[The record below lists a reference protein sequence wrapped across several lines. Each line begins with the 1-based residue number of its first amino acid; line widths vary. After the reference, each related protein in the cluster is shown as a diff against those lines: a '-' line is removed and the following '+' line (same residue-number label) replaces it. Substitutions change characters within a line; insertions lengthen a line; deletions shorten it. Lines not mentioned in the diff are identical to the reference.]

1 MTFDDMLAQIPDN
14 TTVCYPGTVN
24 RLKSPP
30 PDRSRDLQH
39 SCGATLP
46 HPAARVQPQHEQR
59 CAAPAL
65 APGCP
70 QSVAVPRWA
79 RGVSQAGGAG
89 VLQRARSRGA
99 GRKAF

>member
-1 MTFDDMLAQIPDN
+1 MQLTLQWSQVQAVQAS
-14 TTVCYPGTVN
+14 TTARLVEG

-46 HPAARVQPQHEQR
+46 HPAARLQPQHEQR

-65 APGCP
+65 AP
-70 QSVAVPRWA
+70 
-79 RGVSQAGGAG
+79 
-89 VLQRARSRGA
+89 RARRV
-99 GRKAF
+99 